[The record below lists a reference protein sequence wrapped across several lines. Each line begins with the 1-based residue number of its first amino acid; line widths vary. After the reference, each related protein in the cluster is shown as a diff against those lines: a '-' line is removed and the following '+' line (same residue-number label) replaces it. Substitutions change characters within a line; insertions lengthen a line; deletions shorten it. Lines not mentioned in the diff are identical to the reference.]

1 MGLFDFFGSNAF
13 IDQIRCDEQN
23 YLIWKWHPK
32 GTIPGKNNRENAI
45 RWGSSLRVKDGEV
58 AVFVYNQRNGIMQ
71 DYIVGPYDATLET
84 DNLPVLASIVGLA
97 YGGGTPFQAEVYFI
111 NLAQI
116 IQVKFGVPFFDVFDP
131 RFPDF
136 GVPVAVRGTI
146 NFQIADYHHFIQL
159 HRLTTFRLED
169 FQQQIRDAVARYVK
183 DVVGNAPA
191 AHNIPV
197 VQLESQISQINDV
210 VEYDL
215 SQRLQENFGMLV
227 SGVDIGAIEI
237 DKNCESYRQ
246 LMAVTRDFAAATA
259 QAETDAHIQDIKD
272 RQRVT
277 REDWEESL
285 RIQREEAQYTQ
296 RKQTESAHFAAYQ
309 VEKQAEVGVTGANA
323 LGQMGASSGVDLG
336 GGSGFNP
343 VSMMAGMAVGSAVG
357 QNLAGVMNQAMS
369 QPVQP
374 STAPPPIPTVSYHVV
389 INGQAAG
396 PFDFS
401 MLTQMAAKG
410 QLTADSLV
418 WKPGM
423 AQWQPAGNLEDLR
436 SLFGQISPTVPT
448 GK

>member
-1 MGLFDFFGSNAF
+1 
-13 IDQIRCDEQN
+13 
-23 YLIWKWHPK
+23 
-32 GTIPGKNNRENAI
+32 
-45 RWGSSLRVKDGEV
+45 
-58 AVFVYNQRNGIMQ
+58 
-71 DYIVGPYDATLET
+71 
-84 DNLPVLASIVGLA
+84 
-97 YGGGTPFQAEVYFI
+97 
-111 NLAQI
+111 
-116 IQVKFGVPFFDVFDP
+116 
-131 RFPDF
+131 
-136 GVPVAVRGTI
+136 
-146 NFQIADYHHFIQL
+146 
-159 HRLTTFRLED
+159 
-169 FQQQIRDAVARYVK
+169 
-183 DVVGNAPA
+183 
-191 AHNIPV
+191 
-197 VQLESQISQINDV
+197 
-210 VEYDL
+210 
-215 SQRLQENFGMLV
+215 
-227 SGVDIGAIEI
+227 
-237 DKNCESYRQ
+237 
-246 LMAVTRDFAAATA
+246 MAVTRDFAAATA
-259 QAETDAHIQDIKD
+259 QAETDAQIQDIKD

-396 PFDFS
+396 PFDLS
-401 MLTQMAAKG
+401 MLTQMAANG

-436 SLFGQISPTVPT
+436 SLFRQISPTVPT

>member
-1 MGLFDFFGSNAF
+1 MGLFDIFSSNSF
-13 IDQIRCDEQN
+13 MDQIRCDEQN

-32 GTIPGKNNRENAI
+32 GTISSRNNRENAI

-58 AVFVYNQRNGIMQ
+58 AVFVYNQRNGVMQ

-84 DNLPVLASIVGLA
+84 DNLPVLASVVGLV

-136 GVPVAVRGTI
+136 GVSVAVRGTI
-146 NFQIADYHHFIQL
+146 SFQSADYQQFIQL
-159 HRLTTFRLED
+159 HRLGTFRFED
-169 FQQQIRDAVARYVK
+169 FQRQIRDAVARYVK

-197 VQLESQISQINDV
+197 IQLETRIAQINDV

-215 SQRLQENFGMLV
+215 GQRLQENFGVLV

-237 DKNCESYRQ
+237 DKNCDSYRQ
-246 LMAVTRDFAAATA
+246 LMAVTRDLAAATA
-259 QAETDAHIQDIKD
+259 QAEADAQIQDIKD

-285 RIQREEAQYTQ
+285 RIQREEAQYAQ
-296 RKQTESAHFAAYQ
+296 RKQTESAHFSTYQ
-309 VEKQAEVGVTGANA
+309 VEKQTEVGVAGASA
-323 LGQMGASSGVDLG
+323 LGQMGASSGVELG

-343 VSMMAGMAVGSAVG
+343 TSMMAGMAVGSAVG
-357 QNLAGVMNQAMS
+357 QNLAGVINQAMA
-369 QPVQP
+369 QPIQP
-374 STAPPPIPTVSYHVV
+374 PLVPAVSYHVAV
-389 INGQAAG
+389 NGHAAG
-396 PFDFS
+396 PFDLS
-401 MLTQMAAKG
+401 MLTQMAANG
-410 QLTADSLV
+410 QLAADSLV

-423 AQWQPAGNLEDLR
+423 AQWQPAGSLEDLR
-436 SLFGQISPTVPT
+436 NLFGQVPPPVPT